1 MSNTKPTVLFVV
13 VPAPLGGSNRSLLTL
28 LKSLEGRV
36 NRVVAGP
43 TYGGFREV
51 LLEDN
56 LAEEFIDL
64 PRRPRSVVDRW
75 LRVVSGLKLAAW
87 AIRNRRRLRAIHA
100 NAITGLNMSVP
111 AAVITRARTVV
122 WIHDPVGSDW
132 GSRLGPVV
140 KRLLPR
146 LRIAAVSRTAE
157 SVAVEQGLCRPGD
170 ARLVPNPIDPD
181 DVVAKRKENKPSVVI
196 GLLGGATYRKGFDLL
211 PEAVEGLKDRNVKWR
226 LHVSNVVRNGD
237 QPIWDELERH
247 GETVQNVGKVVDVRR
262 AYAEMDIV
270 FCPSRNESFCR
281 VAAEAML
288 NGLPVVA
295 SDIEPLRELLG
306 EDEAGIL
313 FEVGNTDA
321 AVSALR
327 RLVDDVGLREEMG
340 RSGQRR
346 ATIYR
351 PEDVAGQMLKL
362 YGIS

>member
-1 MSNTKPTVLFVV
+1 
-13 VPAPLGGSNRSLLTL
+13 
-28 LKSLEGRV
+28 
-36 NRVVAGP
+36 
-43 TYGGFREV
+43 
-51 LLEDN
+51 
-56 LAEEFIDL
+56 
-64 PRRPRSVVDRW
+64 
-75 LRVVSGLKLAAW
+75 
-87 AIRNRRRLRAIHA
+87 
-100 NAITGLNMSVP
+100 
-111 AAVITRARTVV
+111 
-122 WIHDPVGSDW
+122 
-132 GSRLGPVV
+132 
-140 KRLLPR
+140 

-157 SVAVEQGLCRPGD
+157 GVAVEQGLCRPGD
-170 ARLVPNPIDPD
+170 AQLVPNPIDPE
-181 DVVAKRKENKPSVVI
+181 DVVAKRRENKPSVVI

-211 PEAVEGLKDRNVKWR
+211 PEAVQGMKNRNVTWR
-226 LHVSNVVRNGD
+226 LHVSNVVQNGD

-247 GETVQNVGKVVDVRR
+247 GAIVQNVGKVVDVRC

-313 FEVGNTDA
+313 FEVGNTED

-327 RLVDDVGLREEMG
+327 RLVDDDALRDEMG
-340 RSGQRR
+340 RAGQQR

-351 PEDVAGQMLKL
+351 PEDVARQMLKL